1 MNLIKRKKI
10 INLSNGKYAEVCN
23 RIVLK
28 APSLI
33 RDPMGFLLR
42 TGLLSHIYSPS
53 DVIQQ

>member
-33 RDPMGFLLR
+33 RDPIGFLLR
-42 TGLLSHIYSPS
+42 TGLLSLIYSPS